1 MFHLDFFV
9 AIFRFCKLLHKIYH
23 RKFCVVGRPWSVVY
37 PLLCIFRHLKRPTM
51 DYSKIETWILL
62 LFIFFFGVLLIR
74 YILSVDKLLK
84 NQERTNKLLHMI
96 AEKVGIDKTSLDNLD

>member
-1 MFHLDFFV
+1 MV
-9 AIFRFCKLLHKIYH
+9 RFSFGNFSSQNMPANPQFPY
-23 RKFCVVGRPWSVVY
+23 CVMCGLSSVVCG
-37 PLLCIFRHLKRPTM
+37 LLCIFRHLKRPTM

-84 NQERTNKLLHMI
+84 NQDRTNKLLQII
-96 AEKVGIDKTSLDNLD
+96 AEKVGIDKNTLDNLDKE

>member
-1 MFHLDFFV
+1 
-9 AIFRFCKLLHKIYH
+9 
-23 RKFCVVGRPWSVVY
+23 
-37 PLLCIFRHLKRPTM
+37 M

-84 NQERTNKLLHMI
+84 NQERNHQLLRII
-96 AEKVGIDKTSLDNLD
+96 AEKIGIDKTTLDNLDKD

>member
-1 MFHLDFFV
+1 MPVNSQFSYD
-9 AIFRFCKLLHKIYH
+9 
-23 RKFCVVGRPWSVVY
+23 VVSDPKAVVCG
-37 PLLCIFRHLKRPTM
+37 LLCIFTHLKRPTM

-84 NQERTNKLLHMI
+84 NQDRTNKLLQMI
-96 AEKVGIDKTSLDNLD
+96 AEKVGIDKNTIDNLD